1 MQIRR
6 ATAADAP
13 AVVQHM
19 QCYWDFEEITGFEA
33 ARSTALLRGFL
44 SNPHQGSCWIAEH
57 EGRVQGYLL
66 AVLVFSFEHGG
77 LMAEVDE
84 LFVSQSARSA
94 GIGSS
99 LLERAERDLR
109 AAGVVRLQLQLNVNN
124 RRGRDFYLRQG
135 FEPREAYELYEKSL

>member
-13 AVVQHM
+13 AIVLQM
-19 QCYWDFEEITGFEA
+19 QRYWEFEA
-33 ARSTALLRGFL
+33 IAGFDPSHAAAMLQGFL
-44 SNPHQGSCWIAEH
+44 SNPQQGLCWIADH
-57 EGRVQGYLL
+57 EGGVDGYLV

-77 LMAEVDE
+77 MMAEIDE
-84 LFVSQSARSA
+84 LFVAQTLRSS

-99 LLERAERDLR
+99 LLATAERDLR

-124 RRGRDFYLRQG
+124 KRGREFYVRNG
-135 FEPREAYELYEKSL
+135 FEPREAYDLYEKPL